1 MGWIGLYKLDTR
13 NDITNIWCL
22 VHDLI
27 PPETDAGARG
37 QQYSVPCCVFPRH
50 WLVRKTPISL
60 VSFDFVVLIIC
71 SKVQ

>member
-13 NDITNIWCL
+13 NGAWCTISSPQKRMGPTNF
-22 VHDLI
+22 
-27 PPETDAGARG
+27 
-37 QQYSVPCCVFPRH
+37 SVPCCVFPH

-60 VSFDFVVLIIC
+60 VSSDFVVLIIR